1 MTSQK
6 RHPYTRNLTPET
18 SGDSKTRFFIVE
30 MFLEGLH
37 LINKMITKNIKI

>member
-6 RHPYTRNLTPET
+6 RHPYTGNLTPET
-18 SGDSKTRFFIVE
+18 SGDSKNTVLHCGDVFQ
-30 MFLEGLH
+30 GLH